1 MPDAGQV
8 QHLAV
13 LFRAE
18 PHDLLLTREVDAEE
32 EAVIEPH
39 LPVGEWRDLAVEE
52 PVRIVPAADLGV
64 ADRGRAA
71 EQAQLVEA
79 HARDDPD
86 REGARDYFQVQ
97 GAPVARPDLV
107 EAGVGDRDRAGG
119 KLETAPR

>member
-18 PHDLLLTREVDAEE
+18 PYDLLLTREVDAEE

-52 PVRIVPAADLGV
+52 PVRVVSAADLGI

-79 HARDDPD
+79 PPRGDPD
-86 REGARDYFQVQ
+86 REGARDHFQVQ
-97 GAPVARPDLV
+97 SATVARPDLV
-107 EAGVGDRDRAGG
+107 ESGMEVGDRAG
-119 KLETAPR
+119 EDVEPAS